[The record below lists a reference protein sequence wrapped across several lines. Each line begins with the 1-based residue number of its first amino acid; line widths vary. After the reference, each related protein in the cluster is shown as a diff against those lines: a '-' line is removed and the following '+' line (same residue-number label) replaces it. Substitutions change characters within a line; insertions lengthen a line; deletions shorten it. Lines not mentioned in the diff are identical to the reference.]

1 MYITPHYTKTGK
13 ISTCTTTK
21 RKASKTPPQN
31 IENETL
37 TEFLKQAAGFTNEE
51 AAKMNKKM
59 KWEFILLM
67 KLEKDFFPWYEIYK
81 ELQR

>member
-1 MYITPHYTKTGK
+1 MLITH
-13 ISTCTTTK
+13 TTHKKPT
-21 RKASKTPPQN
+21 SKVLPQG
-31 IENETL
+31 IEDETL
-37 TEFLKQAAGFTNEE
+37 TEFLKQSAGFTKEE
-51 AAKMNKKM
+51 SAKMNKKM